1 MNDHPRSPVSSADE
15 HALRLAKLAAV
26 TPALLD
32 RLGEPSGRARL
43 LDLGCG
49 VGEPALTAARRWPA
63 VVGCDQDGQA
73 LEVARERARAQ
84 GLDNVEFRQVSFEHL
99 GFEDAS
105 VGAAISR
112 FGLLM
117 FGDGEI
123 GARELAH
130 VLAPG
135 APFALALWSGADDNP
150 VVRLGLRTLERM
162 PGSLDGGPAIPALSR
177 VPASTSTV
185 TSWLTNAGMRRVE
198 TAWFE
203 WDAEFP
209 DMEAAI
215 DYLQE
220 AGGPLKGFYA
230 ALTNEQRDAVR
241 AIQRELILEQETC
254 SGSAVSLRSR
264 CRIVS
269 GSR

>member
-1 MNDHPRSPVSSADE
+1 
-15 HALRLAKLAAV
+15 
-26 TPALLD
+26 
-32 RLGEPSGRARL
+32 
-43 LDLGCG
+43 
-49 VGEPALTAARRWPA
+49 
-63 VVGCDQDGQA
+63 
-73 LEVARERARAQ
+73 
-84 GLDNVEFRQVSFEHL
+84 
-99 GFEDAS
+99 
-105 VGAAISR
+105 
-112 FGLLM
+112 
-117 FGDGEI
+117 
-123 GARELAH
+123 
-130 VLAPG
+130 
-135 APFALALWSGADDNP
+135 
-150 VVRLGLRTLERM
+150 
-162 PGSLDGGPAIPALSR
+162 
-177 VPASTSTV
+177 
-185 TSWLTNAGMRRVE
+185 MRRVE

-215 DYLQE
+215 DYLRE